1 MYVIQIRHRGD
12 SEWRTYYKYHK
23 HYITAVLAY
32 VKARFDLLFTN
43 DVEIRISKVDRL
55 E

>member
-1 MYVIQIRHRGD
+1 MYVLQIRNKCD
-12 SEWRTYYKYHK
+12 SEWRTYYKYHEC
-23 HYITAVLAY
+23 YITAVLAY

-43 DVEIRISKVDRL
+43 DVELRISKIDKL